1 MRSRRLMFSPSGQT
15 RHPTGAEDDILSH
28 RPGQVLCITAKLIVQ
43 CRLWVISD
51 RAARCATPSIQRQ
64 MPAGKNRRLTGQPE
78 ALEGGAKFL
87 PPRGRKTACPDG

>member
-1 MRSRRLMFSPSGQT
+1 MQ
-15 RHPTGAEDDILSH
+15 H
-28 RPGQVLCITAKLIVQ
+28 RKIAVPMSQ
-43 CRLWVISD
+43 RVIRN